1 MCQMTFSIEELV
13 FHLLFNLFIY
23 SSLHK
28 PVNSG
33 SQLKKKKK
41 KKLMETE
48 TVCQYV
54 KLITIILLIPEVSW
68 ELMVFIKNL

>member
-1 MCQMTFSIEELV
+1 MRK
-13 FHLLFNLFIY
+13 LLF
-23 SSLHK
+23 
-28 PVNSG
+28 
-33 SQLKKKKK
+33 LKKNK